1 MRRQGSGRYL
11 LAAGSLA
18 AGLLAG
24 CGASGTE
31 ISANRPAGTRASAG
45 TDGADSGAGT
55 ASGETRAA
63 TAGRAAGGV
72 QPAATAG
79 RTRVVLLGTGTPGAE
94 PERSGPATAIVVD
107 DTPYLV
113 DFGPGVV
120 RRATA
125 AFVNG
130 VAGLRVQ
137 NLRLAFL
144 THLHSDHTAGY
155 PDLILTPWVLG
166 RWQPLHVYGP
176 PGLAAMSENIL
187 EAYREDI
194 RVRVGGAEMLDPA
207 GVRVEAHEI
216 TMDRGVVYED
226 DLVSVE
232 AFAVPHGTWEHA
244 FGYKFVTVDRT
255 VVVSGDTGPF
265 DGLVEIARDA
275 DVLLHEAYTSAAFY
289 RRNLGTRRY
298 HGTFHTSATK
308 VGEIAAR
315 ANVGMVV
322 LYHQLHLAGDSP
334 EQMVAEVESQFDGPV
349 FYGRDL
355 DVY

>member
-1 MRRQGSGRYL
+1 MLAMRQGMGL
-11 LAAGSLA
+11 WLVAAA
-18 AGLLAG
+18 LLAG
-24 CGASGTE
+24 CGATGTE
-31 ISANRPAGTRASAG
+31 I
-45 TDGADSGAGT
+45 
-55 ASGETRAA
+55 
-63 TAGRAAGGV
+63 TAGRGSGPEANAGGGGLAAETAAGAGRPLESG
-72 QPAATAG
+72 QPVAPAG

-94 PERSGPATAIVVD
+94 PDRSGPATAIVVD

-125 AFVNG
+125 AYVSG
-130 VAGLRVQ
+130 VEGLRVQ

-144 THLHSDHTAGY
+144 THLHSDHTAGF

-166 RWQPLHVYGP
+166 RREPLHVYGP
-176 PGLAAMSENIL
+176 PGVAAMSENIL

-207 GVRVEAHEI
+207 GVRVVPHEI
-216 TMDRGVVYED
+216 AEERGVVYED

-244 FGYKFVTVDRT
+244 FGFKFVTVDRT

-315 ANVGMVV
+315 ANVGMVI

-334 EQMVAEVESQFDGPV
+334 EQMVADVQAPFDGPV

-355 DVY
+355 DVH

>member
-1 MRRQGSGRYL
+1 MLPQGIGGWL
-11 LAAGSLA
+11 VA

-24 CGASGTE
+24 CGAAGTE
-31 ISANRPAGTRASAG
+31 MAAGRTGAETSVPAAGSAA
-45 TDGADSGAGT
+45 GAG
-55 ASGETRAA
+55 AAAVA
-63 TAGRAAGGV
+63 TAAVETG
-72 QPAATAG
+72 QPAAPAG

-94 PERSGPATAIVVD
+94 PDRSGPATAIVVD
-107 DTPYLV
+107 DTPYLI

-130 VAGLRVQ
+130 VQGLRVQ

-166 RWQPLHVYGP
+166 RREPLHVYGP

-194 RVRVGGAEMLDPA
+194 RVRVGGAEMLDPI
-207 GVRVEAHEI
+207 GVRVVPHEI
-216 TMDRGVVYED
+216 EDQHGLVYQD

-315 ANVGMVV
+315 ANVGMVI

-334 EQMVAEVESQFDGPV
+334 EQMVAEVSAQFDGPV
-349 FYGRDL
+349 VYGRDL
-355 DVY
+355 EVY

>member
-1 MRRQGSGRYL
+1 MRRQGT
-11 LAAGSLA
+11 GSRLFWLVA

-31 ISANRPAGTRASAG
+31 I
-45 TDGADSGAGT
+45 
-55 ASGETRAA
+55 
-63 TAGRAAGGV
+63 AAGGAGS
-72 QPAATAG
+72 QAGTPAAGSVAGTPAAGSAAGAGQRVAPAG

-94 PERSGPATAIVVD
+94 PDRSGPATAIVVD

-125 AFVNG
+125 AYVNG
-130 VAGLRVQ
+130 VPGLRVQ
-137 NLRLAFL
+137 NLRRAFL

-207 GVRVEAHEI
+207 GVRVVSHEI
-216 TMDRGVVYED
+216 TEERGVVYED

-244 FGYKFVTVDRT
+244 YGYKFVTVDRT

-315 ANVGMVV
+315 ANVGMVI

-334 EQMVAEVESQFDGPV
+334 EQMVAEVAARFDGPV
-349 FYGRDL
+349 VYGRDL

>member
-1 MRRQGSGRYL
+1 MRRQFIGWL
-11 LAAGSLA
+11 VA

-31 ISANRPAGTRASAG
+31 IGAASTATEANAGAEASA
-45 TDGADSGAGT
+45 
-55 ASGETRAA
+55 E
-63 TAGRAAGGV
+63 TAGQGASAS
-72 QPAATAG
+72 QPPAPVG

-94 PERSGPATAIVVD
+94 PDRSGPAVAIVVD

-120 RRATA
+120 RRASA
-125 AFVNG
+125 AFVRG
-130 VAGLRVQ
+130 VPGLGVQ

-144 THLHSDHTAGY
+144 THLHSDHSAGY

-166 RWQPLHVYGP
+166 RREPLHVYGP
-176 PGLAAMSENIL
+176 PGLAAMSRAIL

-194 RVRVGGAEMLDPA
+194 RVRVGGAEMLDPR
-207 GVRVEAHEI
+207 GVRVEPHEI
-216 TMDRGVVYED
+216 TVDRGIVYQDE
-226 DLVSVE
+226 LVSVE

-265 DGLVEIARDA
+265 DALAEIARDA
-275 DVLLHEAYTSAAFY
+275 DVLVHEAYGSAGFF
-289 RRNLGTRRY
+289 RRRLETRRY

-315 ANVGMVV
+315 ANVGLVV

-334 EQMVAEVESQFDGPV
+334 EQMVAEVQTQFDGPV

-355 DVY
+355 EVY

>member
-1 MRRQGSGRYL
+1 MMGAMRRQGTGLRL
-11 LAAGSLA
+11 VWLVAAGV
-18 AGLLAG
+18 LAG

-31 ISANRPAGTRASAG
+31 VAAG
-45 TDGADSGAGT
+45 GAGT
-55 ASGETRAA
+55 EAGVPAA
-63 TAGRAAGGV
+63 GSAAGGGQGV
-72 QPAATAG
+72 APAG

-94 PERSGPATAIVVD
+94 PDRSGPATAIVVD
-107 DTPYLV
+107 DTPYLI

-125 AFVNG
+125 AYVNG
-130 VAGLRVQ
+130 IQGLRVQ

-194 RVRVGGAEMLDPA
+194 RVRVRGAEMLDPA

-244 FGYKFVTVDRT
+244 YGYKFVTVDRT

-275 DVLLHEAYTSAAFY
+275 DVLLHEAYTSAAFF

-322 LYHQLHLAGDSP
+322 LYHQLHLAGDTP
-334 EQMVAEVESQFDGPV
+334 EQMVAEVRTRFDGPV

>member
-1 MRRQGSGRYL
+1 MRRQGICFWL
-11 LAAGSLA
+11 FWLVA
-18 AGLLAG
+18 AGLLTG

-31 ISANRPAGTRASAG
+31 IAADAAGTEAGATATGSA
-45 TDGADSGAGT
+45 TGAGQQV
-55 ASGETRAA
+55 A
-63 TAGRAAGGV
+63 
-72 QPAATAG
+72 PAG

-94 PERSGPATAIVVD
+94 PDRSGPATAIVVD
-107 DTPYLV
+107 DIPYLV

-125 AFVNG
+125 AYVNG

-166 RWQPLHVYGP
+166 RRGPLHVYGP
-176 PGLAAMSENIL
+176 PGIDAMSRAIL

-194 RVRVGGAEMLDPA
+194 RVRVGGAEMLDPR
-207 GVRVEAHEI
+207 GVRVVAHEI
-216 TMDRGVVYED
+216 TEERGVVYED

-244 FGYKFVTVDRT
+244 YGYKFVTVDRT

-275 DVLLHEAYTSAAFY
+275 DVLVHEAYTSAAFY

-308 VGEIAAR
+308 VGEIATR
-315 ANVGMVV
+315 ANVGLVV

-334 EQMVAEVESQFDGPV
+334 EQMVAEVRAQFDGPV
-349 FYGRDL
+349 VYGRDL

>member
-1 MRRQGSGRYL
+1 MVPMRRQELGFWL
-11 LAAGSLA
+11 VA

-31 ISANRPAGTRASAG
+31 IAGGEAV
-45 TDGADSGAGT
+45 GAGAVGAGAGVAAAEPT
-55 ASGETRAA
+55 GAGEQRAPAS
-63 TAGRAAGGV
+63 
-72 QPAATAG
+72 

-94 PERSGPATAIVVD
+94 PDRSGPATAIVVD

-130 VAGLRVQ
+130 VRGLSVR

-166 RWQPLHVYGP
+166 RREPLHVFGP
-176 PGLAAMSENIL
+176 PGLAAMSEHLL

-194 RVRVGGAEMLDPA
+194 RVRVGGAEMLDPR

-216 TMDRGVVYED
+216 TLERGVVYED

-275 DVLLHEAYTSAAFY
+275 DVLVHEAYTSAAFY
-289 RRNLGTRRY
+289 RRSLGTRRY

-315 ANVGMVV
+315 ANVGLVI

-334 EQMVAEVESQFDGPV
+334 EQMVAEVRTQFDGPV
-349 FYGRDL
+349 VYGRDL
-355 DVY
+355 EVY